1 MAQREDATRHR
12 NPTYIACVESASASS
27 GELMST
33 SHTRQRLIDIA
44 RRSFA
49 RRFSLLDDKAED
61 EVIDASLRAASELK
75 GATAWV
81 LMFAIFIA
89 SIGLNVNST
98 AVIIGAMLVS
108 PLMGPI
114 MGVGYGV
121 GIYDVALIKKSLL
134 SLAIATAISLLT
146 STLYFLVTPLTEA
159 HSELLARTTP
169 TIWDVLIALFGGL
182 AGIIGITR
190 HEKSN
195 VIPGVAIATAL
206 MPPLC
211 TAGYGLAN
219 GNWAFFGGAIYL
231 FAINCVFIAVS
242 TVVVI
247 GFLGLSH
254 RKAIDQHIEGRIKK
268 WLITVVLFTSLPSIY
283 LAYQLV
289 GNALFESNARK
300 FIAQSFRFA
309 QTHVVE
315 SVVKA
320 ADRRIEVTLIGAPLS
335 SASLHDI
342 ESRLDEAGLHG
353 AVMVVHQ
360 SSNQQIDVTSLKA
373 GILSDLYRDS
383 QRGLTERDQ
392 QIQKLKAELASR
404 SAWLTAAADIER
416 ELNAQY
422 PDLHHIVIGQGV
434 SPGSDAPPGDKVVP
448 MLSATS
454 PQPLSASEQ
463 ARMRAW
469 FMARTKSTE
478 ARLFIEVDAPKPSAK
493 KTRRH

>member
-1 MAQREDATRHR
+1 MNVKQTQT
-12 NPTYIACVESASASS
+12 N
-27 GELMST
+27 
-33 SHTRQRLIDIA
+33 QRLMDRVRA
-44 RRSFA
+44 AMA
-49 RRFSLLDDKAED
+49 RRFSLLDDKAD
-61 EVIDASLRAASELK
+61 DDLIDASLRGGSELR

-121 GIYDVALIKKSLL
+121 GIYDIALIKKSLA
-134 SLAIATAISLLT
+134 SLAIATAISLMT
-146 STLYFLVTPLTEA
+146 STLYFWVTPLTEA

-190 HEKSN
+190 SEKSN

-231 FAINCVFIAVS
+231 FAINCVFIAVA
-242 TVVVI
+242 TVIVV
-247 GFLGLSH
+247 GYLGLSH
-254 RKAIDQHIEGRIKK
+254 RTAVDQHIEGRIRK
-268 WLITVVLFTSLPSIY
+268 WLIAVVLCTALPSIY

-289 GNALFESNARK
+289 GNVLFDSGARR
-300 FIAQSFRFA
+300 FIKQSFRFA

-315 SVVKA
+315 SSVNA
-320 ADRRIEVTLIGAPLS
+320 ADKRIEITLIGAPLS
-335 SASLHDI
+335 TQALHDI
-342 ESRLDEAGLHG
+342 ESRLDEAGLQG

-360 SSNQQIDVTSLKA
+360 SADQQIDVTSLKA
-373 GILSDLYRDS
+373 GIVSELYRDS
-383 QRGLTERDQ
+383 QRDLAARDQ
-392 QIQKLKAELASR
+392 QIQKLKADMASR
-404 SAWLTAAADIER
+404 SAWLPVAADIER
-416 ELNAQY
+416 ELQAQY
-422 PDLHHIVIGQGV
+422 PQVHDVLIGQGV
-434 SPGSDAPPGDKVVP
+434 LPQTDGQPSQKVVP
-448 MLSATS
+448 ILSVTLPSA
-454 PQPLSASEQ
+454 LSRSERDRLQ
-463 ARMRAW
+463 AW
-469 FMARTKSTE
+469 FMARSKSTE
-478 ARLFIEVDAPKPSAK
+478 ARLFIKVDAPPP
-493 KTRRH
+493 TRTKSGRH

>member
-1 MAQREDATRHR
+1 
-12 NPTYIACVESASASS
+12 
-27 GELMST
+27 MST
-33 SHTRQRLIDIA
+33 SHTRQGLIESA
-44 RRSFA
+44 RRSFS

-134 SLAIATAISLLT
+134 SLAVATAISLLT
-146 STLYFLVTPLTEA
+146 STIYFLVTPLTEA

-211 TAGYGLAN
+211 TAGFGLAN

-268 WLITVVLFTSLPSIY
+268 WLITVVLLTSLPSIY

-289 GNALFESNARK
+289 GNALFESSARK

-315 SVVKA
+315 SAVKSA
-320 ADRRIEVTLIGAPLS
+320 ERRIEVTLIGAPLS
-335 SASLHDI
+335 ATTLRDI
-342 ESRLDEAGLHG
+342 ESRLDDAGLQG
-353 AVMVVHQ
+353 AVLEVHQ
-360 SSNQQIDVTSLKA
+360 STNQQVDVTSLKA

-392 QIQKLKAELASR
+392 QIEKLKTELASR
-404 SAWLTAAADIER
+404 SAWLAAAADIER
-416 ELNAQY
+416 ELKAQY
-422 PDLHHIVIGQGV
+422 PDVQRVLIGQGV
-434 SPGSDAPPGDKVVP
+434 SPAPDAPPGEKVVP
-448 MLSATS
+448 MLSVTS
-454 PQPLSASEQ
+454 PKPLSPREQ

-469 FMARTKSTE
+469 LMARTKSTE
-478 ARLFIEVDAPKPSAK
+478 ARLFIEVDAPKPSSK
-493 KTRRH
+493 QTRRH